1 MNLSNSEDDRV
12 KDILEAIEELLS
24 DKEKVIIA
32 IDGRCASGKTT
43 LARKI
48 QMAYSHPSQILHMD
62 DFYMPLNRRKT
73 NWEQEIAGN
82 MDFERFISQ
91 ALLPAY
97 QNKEIVYQPFSC
109 QKKTLLE
116 STLLE
121 PCDLTI
127 VEGSYAMHN
136 SLCQYYDLMIFLTC
150 NQEVQRNRIIEREK
164 ERYIQF
170 EQRWIPMEE
179 AYFKALNVAERCQ
192 LKYDTSNISN
202 NEIRR

>member
-1 MNLSNSEDDRV
+1 MNLSNIEDERV
-12 KDILEAIEELLS
+12 KEILEAIEALHS
-24 DKEKVIIA
+24 NKEKVIIA

-43 LARKI
+43 LAGKV
-48 QMAYSHPSQILHMD
+48 QMAYAQSSQILHMD

-82 MDFERFISQ
+82 MDFERFVSQ

-97 QNKEIVYQPFSC
+97 QNKEVFYQPFSC
-109 QKKTLLE
+109 QKKALLE
-116 STLLE
+116 GTLLE

-127 VEGSYAMHN
+127 VEGSYAMYT
-136 SLCQYYDLMIFLTC
+136 SLCQYYDLMIFLSC
-150 NQEVQRNRIIEREK
+150 NQEVQKNRLIAREK

-179 AYFKALNVAERCQ
+179 AYFKALKIEEQCQ
-192 LKYDTSNISN
+192 LKYDTSNV
-202 NEIRR
+202 